1 MTSSGAAAS
10 SYSVPSPF
18 TFGGVQAFLDGRTL
32 SRISPRSIFAN
43 YQTLTVAPCDD
54 LDPEEV
60 HETWYLDSVKEELK
74 EAQERATRSEA
85 TVKSLEAQL
94 KSAHRSREDQVAV
107 QATVIESL
115 QKTIKAYKEA
125 AEQQRATASPG
136 CPVRL
141 GEATSCLGHC
151 CVGFSGV
158 VGAFVACRKARD

>member
-1 MTSSGAAAS
+1 MT
-10 SYSVPSPF
+10 YTVPP
-18 TFGGVQAFLDGRTL
+18 GW
-32 SRISPRSIFAN
+32 
-43 YQTLTVAPCDD
+43 VAPCDD
-54 LDPEEV
+54 LDPEV

-125 AEQQRATASPG
+125 AEQQRATPSPG

-141 GEATSCLGHC
+141 GEAASCLGHC
-151 CVGFSGV
+151 CVAFSGV